1 MKKPNDDVRL
11 FVRQKG
17 LYLWQVAD
25 QLGVSDMTLFRWL
38 RKPLKDDQKQAIINA
53 VNELEKKTC

>member
-11 FVRQKG
+11 FIRQKG
-17 LYLWQVAD
+17 LCLWQVAD

-38 RKPLKDDQKQAIINA
+38 RKPLKDDKKQAIINA